1 MNHITR
7 VKLRG
12 IKTYCRLSSLSI
24 PKSQFPFCFLCCVHE
39 GSLQERWCPG
49 TWYSFQ
55 EKHVVSLPVTRINQ
69 CHYQICQGKK
79 VPDYSFFL
87 WHAAEPRLLYQSGFH
102 ESTGFAPESVEP
114 NCSHFSAAVMKHLDQ
129 KRLRGEGFV
138 RVYRGLTRRLPGR
151 EASSTP
157 KVCQQAQDH
166 ERVTKLR
173 EQIGNHKL
181 SRSAGSDILHKGC
194 TSHSLT
200 KYRHVPGARSSNTW
214 A

>member
-1 MNHITR
+1 MRFLQRDHFLPKWKTAFLLGNCTIGNLKRFLRFTLIQGILWATKTACMDFACFFYSRQHDNHFKRTFSHFLLGMNWNSGTFYILINIPASPKTVSSFKFNNTNLWVCEKDIMNHITR

-79 VPDYSFFL
+79 VPDYSFFV
-87 WHAAEPRLLYQSGFH
+87 A
-102 ESTGFAPESVEP
+102 
-114 NCSHFSAAVMKHLDQ
+114 
-129 KRLRGEGFV
+129 RG
-138 RVYRGLTRRLPGR
+138 RT
-151 EASSTP
+151 
-157 KVCQQAQDH
+157 
-166 ERVTKLR
+166 
-173 EQIGNHKL
+173 
-181 SRSAGSDILHKGC
+181 
-194 TSHSLT
+194 
-200 KYRHVPGARSSNTW
+200 
-214 A
+214 